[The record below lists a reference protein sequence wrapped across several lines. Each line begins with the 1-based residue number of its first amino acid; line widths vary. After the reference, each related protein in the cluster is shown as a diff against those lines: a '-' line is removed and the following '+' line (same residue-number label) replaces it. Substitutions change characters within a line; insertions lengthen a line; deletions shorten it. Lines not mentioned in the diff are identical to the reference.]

1 MQKLMRAQRLG
12 VAGVVMMNSEA
23 YDERLQVMTC
33 PNQERGG
40 GNEVGKSRET
50 DDGRLF
56 TVHMPWPLECFKS
69 LIS

>member
-1 MQKLMRAQRLG
+1 MRAQQLG

-40 GNEVGKSRET
+40 GNEVGKST
-50 DDGRLF
+50 AIGVVGL
-56 TVHMPWPLECFKS
+56 LSKA
-69 LIS
+69 